1 MTVAAE
7 ILEPLTVVV
16 AQIGARM
23 HYAVPRI
30 LQKSGMLAHLYTDI
44 CATKGWPRLLHA
56 LPASWRPA
64 SLRRLL
70 SRDPSGIPADKVT
83 AFTNLGYRHARD
95 RRLGDLDETLVGG
108 MKFATEF
115 CRRVVDGGFRD
126 ASAAYCF
133 NYGGLEILCAAR
145 AQGLFTVLEQTN
157 APRRFLL
164 RILAEE
170 QRRYPH
176 WERPVVESPAVH
188 RSYDRLEREWELAD
202 LIVGGSEF
210 VGDALRACGGP
221 VERYQAVPY
230 GVDGAFRCERTDFSR
245 GKLRVLTL
253 GAVGLRKGTQYV
265 MEAARQ
271 AADVAEF
278 RVVGPLAAS
287 PEAGREIAATTD
299 LRGPVPR
306 CEVIEHLA
314 WADVFLLP
322 SLCEGSATV
331 TYEALTA
338 GLPVVCT
345 PNTGSVVRDGQD
357 GFIVPIRDAE
367 AIASAIRRLAG
378 DRDLLARMSR
388 SAAIR
393 GQEYDLQA
401 YGKALLDCFQS
412 RFAGA
417 TRP

>member
-1 MTVAAE
+1 MTIVADMHR
-7 ILEPLTVVV
+7 PHNFVV

-30 LQKSGMLAHLYTDI
+30 LHGAGMLAHLYTDI
-44 CATKGWPRLLHA
+44 CASKGWPRLLRA
-56 LPASWRPA
+56 VPASWRPA

-70 SRDPSGIPADKVT
+70 SRDPSGIPAGKVT
-83 AFTNLGYRHARD
+83 AFTNLGYRHARE
-95 RRLGDLDETLVGG
+95 RKLGDLDETLVGG
-108 MKFATEF
+108 MQFAAEF
-115 CRRVVDGGFRD
+115 CRRVVAGGFRG

-133 NYGGLEILCAAR
+133 NYGGLEILRAAR
-145 AQGLFTVLEQTN
+145 ERGLFTVLEQTN
-157 APRRFLL
+157 APRRYLL

-176 WERPVVESPAVH
+176 WERPVVESPAVQ
-188 RSYDRLEREWELAD
+188 RSYERLEQEWDLAD
-202 LIVGGSEF
+202 VIVGGSEF
-210 VGDALRACGGP
+210 AGEALRACGGP

-230 GVDGAFRCERTDFSR
+230 GVDGGFRCERTDFSR

-306 CEVIEHLA
+306 SEVRQHLA

-357 GFIVPIRDAE
+357 GFLVPIRDAE
-367 AIASAIRRLAG
+367 AIAGSIRRLAV

-388 SAAIR
+388 AAAIR

-401 YGKALLDCFQS
+401 YGKALLGRFQS
-412 RFAGA
+412 RVAEA